1 MVGLGSDDDWI
12 LYPMILDDTKLKEQL
27 FIQLWNRRA
36 DQVDWNVPMSKGEYK
51 KKRCTPST
59 FGRNLGRYS

>member
-27 FIQLWNRRA
+27 FIQLWNRWA

-51 KKRCTPST
+51 KKRCTPLN
-59 FGRNLGRYS
+59 FWQKPWQV